1 MPNSF
6 LVVPKISR
14 KSLKLTT
21 LLLLSPLFFLGQ
33 SLTGLWV
40 GALSNDSSTARKDQ
54 SFEIVLTESLGKV
67 FGFSRNEF
75 IVDDTLYYVLK
86 KVRGTIKGDICEV
99 VDEEIV
105 SYNFP
110 GRLDKGIKVTSTF
123 SRNKKDSTWNLDGS
137 WKTNATKKYYAVT
150 GKVNLS
156 EEKDLTA
163 SKIFPHLEEVNMAN
177 DVAFYRDRKEGTPIV
192 RIVKPEKIK
201 TEYSSKID
209 LIRDSKEVIVSL
221 TTPDMERAETIPPV
235 VAVSKSTIDI
245 QKTDTKLIVAGP
257 VDITPVAVTRTIAEN
272 KIPEQEIVAVVK
284 PSLELPKTDTKN
296 IPATSINLSPELANK
311 TIAENN
317 IPEQEIVAVIKPSL
331 KLSKTDTKNIPATS
345 VNLLP
350 AITNKTIAENKIPE
364 QEIVAVVKPSMELS
378 KTDTKNIPATSVN
391 LTPPIAN
398 KRIAQNKIPDVTKT
412 TGKTI
417 SENLINEKVSKVD
430 PIAKTGSLKEIE
442 SVETNN
448 KVTNTINPLSE
459 NKIGKTEPVAK
470 NIVKQESVIQKQ
482 TDNNPI
488 KNQDDKRNI
497 VKTNSSVTAV
507 STNPATGS
515 KTPALVSTIN
525 DVKITTT
532 AEKKE
537 VNTAPV
543 AAISP
548 EEKKP
553 AVDLIAKFALV
564 GGRKTEFSQIVSF
577 KSDSLELSLYDNG
590 EIDGDTVSVFMNGEM
605 FMSKQ
610 GLKASAIKK
619 TIYITKSNEDFTLLL
634 FAENLGK
641 YPPNTGLL
649 VVHDGDDV
657 YNLRFNSDFQKNTGI
672 VFRRKR

>member
-75 IVDDTLYYVLK
+75 IVDDTLYFVLK

-110 GRLDKGIKVTSTF
+110 GKLDKGIKVTSTF

-235 VAVSKSTIDI
+235 VAVSKPILDV
-245 QKTDTKLIVAGP
+245 QKTDKKIITTGP

-284 PSLELPKTDTKN
+284 PSLEL
-296 IPATSINLSPELANK
+296 
-311 TIAENN
+311 
-317 IPEQEIVAVIKPSL
+317 
-331 KLSKTDTKNIPATS
+331 
-345 VNLLP
+345 
-350 AITNKTIAENKIPE
+350 
-364 QEIVAVVKPSMELS
+364 S

-391 LTPPIAN
+391 LTPAIAN
-398 KRIAQNKIPDVTKT
+398 KRIAQNKIPEQEIVAVIKPSLELPKTDTK
-412 TGKTI
+412 
-417 SENLINEKVSKVD
+417 
-430 PIAKTGSLKEIE
+430 
-442 SVETNN
+442 N
-448 KVTNTINPLSE
+448 KATNTINPISE

-470 NIVKQESVIQKQ
+470 KTAKQESVILQQ
-482 TDNNPI
+482 AYNNST

-497 VKTNSSVTAV
+497 VKTNSSVIAV
-507 STNPATGS
+507 STNPPTGS
-515 KTPALVSTIN
+515 KTPSLVSTIN
-525 DVKITTT
+525 DVKNNTTA

-543 AAISP
+543 AVISQ
-548 EEKKP
+548 EERKP

-657 YNLRFNSDFQKNTGI
+657 YNLRFNSDFSKNTGI

>member
-75 IVDDTLYYVLK
+75 IVDDTLYFVLK

-235 VAVSKSTIDI
+235 VAVSKPILDV
-245 QKTDTKLIVAGP
+245 QKTDKKIITTGP

-284 PSLELPKTDTKN
+284 PSLELSKTDTKN
-296 IPATSINLSPELANK
+296 IPASSVNLTPAIANK
-311 TIAENN
+311 RIAQNK

-331 KLSKTDTKNIPATS
+331 ELPKTDTKNKA
-345 VNLLP
+345 
-350 AITNKTIAENKIPE
+350 
-364 QEIVAVVKPSMELS
+364 
-378 KTDTKNIPATSVN
+378 
-391 LTPPIAN
+391 
-398 KRIAQNKIPDVTKT
+398 
-412 TGKTI
+412 
-417 SENLINEKVSKVD
+417 
-430 PIAKTGSLKEIE
+430 
-442 SVETNN
+442 
-448 KVTNTINPLSE
+448 TNTINPISE

-470 NIVKQESVIQKQ
+470 KTAKQESVILQQ
-482 TDNNPI
+482 ADNNST

-525 DVKITTT
+525 DVKNNTTT
-532 AEKKE
+532 EKKE

-543 AAISP
+543 AAISQ
-548 EEKKP
+548 EDRKP
-553 AVDLIAKFALV
+553 AVDLIAKFAWV

-634 FAENLGK
+634 FAENMGK

>member
-75 IVDDTLYYVLK
+75 IVDDTLYFVLK

-235 VAVSKSTIDI
+235 VAVSKPILDV
-245 QKTDTKLIVAGP
+245 QKTDKKIITTGP

-284 PSLELPKTDTKN
+284 PSLEL
-296 IPATSINLSPELANK
+296 
-311 TIAENN
+311 
-317 IPEQEIVAVIKPSL
+317 
-331 KLSKTDTKNIPATS
+331 
-345 VNLLP
+345 
-350 AITNKTIAENKIPE
+350 
-364 QEIVAVVKPSMELS
+364 S

-391 LTPPIAN
+391 LTPAIAN
-398 KRIAQNKIPDVTKT
+398 KRIAQNKIPEQEIVAVIKPSLELPKTDTK
-412 TGKTI
+412 
-417 SENLINEKVSKVD
+417 
-430 PIAKTGSLKEIE
+430 
-442 SVETNN
+442 N
-448 KVTNTINPLSE
+448 KATNTINPISE

-470 NIVKQESVIQKQ
+470 KTAKQESVILQQ
-482 TDNNPI
+482 ADNNST
-488 KNQDDKRNI
+488 KNQDDKSNI
-497 VKTNSSVTAV
+497 VKTNSSVIAV
-507 STNPATGS
+507 STNPPTGS
-515 KTPALVSTIN
+515 KTPSLVSTIN
-525 DVKITTT
+525 DVKNNTTA

-543 AAISP
+543 AVISQ
-548 EEKKP
+548 EERKP

-657 YNLRFNSDFQKNTGI
+657 YNLRFNSDFSKNTGI